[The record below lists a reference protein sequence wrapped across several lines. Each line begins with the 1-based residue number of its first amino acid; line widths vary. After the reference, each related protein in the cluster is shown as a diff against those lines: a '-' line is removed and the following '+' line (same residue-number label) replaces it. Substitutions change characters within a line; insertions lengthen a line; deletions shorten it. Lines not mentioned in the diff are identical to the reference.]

1 MCNANNH
8 WSGCTCGFG
17 GEGHLGSSL
26 GCDVA
31 HPLGCF
37 SWQYRDEDFCRPTTC
52 PKCGASVFFV
62 RHNGGSVW
70 FDELGH
76 PWPKH
81 DCFDEDR
88 YGIQLRRL
96 LTEPRTAFGHIF
108 GVIIETETTR
118 PGEGGRIVV
127 RCCDG
132 TLIDQEFDTK
142 ANLSLFLGRIVVVIH
157 DEQGEMFL
165 RIVTAAQPRRIAYLQ
180 VIDNK
185 SNRVVEEF
193 AYRRKAEAEQS
204 LVALQA
210 QYPGRYRLGIY
221 KRYEY

>member
-1 MCNANNH
+1 MCNAWNH
-8 WSGCTCGFG
+8 PAGCTCGWG
-17 GEGHLGSSL
+17 GDGHLGRSP
-26 GCDVA
+26 GGFVT

-37 SWQYRDEDFCRPTTC
+37 SWQHRDEDFCRPTSC
-52 PKCGASVFFV
+52 PRCGGAVFFV

-81 DCFDEDR
+81 ECFDEDR

-96 LTEPRTAFGHIF
+96 LASTRQVF

-118 PGEGGRIVV
+118 PGVGGRIMV

-132 TLIDQEFDTK
+132 TVIDQEFDTK
-142 ANLSLFLGRIVVVIH
+142 ANLSLLLGRLAVV
-157 DEQGEMFL
+157 DRGERGELSL
-165 RIVTAAQPRRIAYLQ
+165 RFVNPGPPRRIASWRI
-180 VIDNK
+180 VDTRTK
-185 SNRVVEEF
+185 SIVEEF
-193 AYRRKAEAEQS
+193 AYRRKAEAEQR
-204 LVALQA
+204 LLALGA
-210 QYPGRYRLGIY
+210 QYPDRYYLEID